1 MTRIEVENS
10 IDMWYIIGA
19 LRLPKQPLHITRKF
33 FIIPKVCDVTKKR
46 IWLEHGY
53 EVLLEASPVSRQPIK
68 TQISEKGYT
77 ILALKGEI

>member
-1 MTRIEVENS
+1 MTRVEP
-10 IDMWYIIGA
+10 IDLWHIVGA
-19 LRLPKQPLHITRKF
+19 VRLSGLPPLVTRKF

-53 EVLLEASPVSRQPIK
+53 EVSVELLPFSCHPIK